1 MKRKIRILLADD
13 HPSLRVGLASIL
25 NNQPDFEVV
34 AQAASGR
41 EAVEKAVATKPD
53 VMFVD
58 LRMPDG
64 DGIDTIK
71 KIRERAPDTQVLV
84 FTTYDDEEDIFHALE
99 VGARGYLI
107 KDTTSEEIIEAVRK
121 IHGGERYLPPAIAS
135 RLADRVIRPE
145 LTPRELD
152 VLRLVYRGRTNK
164 EIASAMFVSE
174 DTVKSHVK
182 SLFLKLE
189 VHGRAEAVAT
199 ALKRGLLRHG

>member
-152 VLRLVYRGRTNK
+152 VLRLVHRGRTNK